1 MRDQVYYRATLVCT
15 MFLAS
20 FVLYVCCHILWR
32 RSTRLTSALPVSV
45 GFSYILGV
53 TCTVLSALTALHLA
67 GIQLPLNWSIV
78 VAQAFEPTIVLIA
91 WSSLYFGIKHY
102 VTVQEQRSRL
112 LTSEATAREAQLQA
126 LHYQLQPHF
135 LFNTLNAISS
145 LVVSKQSERA
155 TEMIAK
161 LAGLLRNTLSFP
173 EAHLVTLREELAVTE
188 EYLSIEQVRFGPRL
202 AVSLSVSPEA
212 YEAQVPRFL
221 LQPIVENAIRHGI
234 ARCPN
239 GGEVAIR
246 ASAIE
251 GRLRIDIENDHAEV
265 LLQSGDEGN
274 GLGLA
279 NTKTRLEKLYGE
291 QGSVSVTTAQNNRFL
306 VSIQFPSDHGVIYS
320 FSRSRTMNI
329 RVLVVDDEPLAR
341 VGITTRLSTYSD
353 MLVVGECSTGEEA
366 RAKIPQVS
374 PDLIFVD
381 VEMPGISGL
390 DLLREL
396 PKEQARC
403 IVFLTA
409 HEEYALDAFNVEA
422 LDYLLKPIDD
432 ARFAAC
438 IDRAGACYLFIG
450 RRPISSDFMGF

>member
-32 RSTRLTSALPVSV
+32 RSIRLTSALPVAV
-45 GFSYILGV
+45 GFSYMLGV

-161 LAGLLRNTLSFP
+161 LAGLLRTTLSVP
-173 EAHLVTLREELAVTE
+173 EVHLVTLREELAVAE
-188 EYLSIEQVRFGPRL
+188 EYLSIEMVRFGPRL
-202 AVSLSVSPEA
+202 AVSLSVSAEA

-246 ASAIE
+246 ASASE

-306 VSIQFPSDHGVIYS
+306 VSIQFP
-320 FSRSRTMNI
+320 
-329 RVLVVDDEPLAR
+329 L
-341 VGITTRLSTYSD
+341 TTASS
-353 MLVVGECSTGEEA
+353 
-366 RAKIPQVS
+366 IVS
-374 PDLIFVD
+374 
-381 VEMPGISGL
+381 EG
-390 DLLREL
+390 
-396 PKEQARC
+396 
-403 IVFLTA
+403 
-409 HEEYALDAFNVEA
+409 
-422 LDYLLKPIDD
+422 
-432 ARFAAC
+432 
-438 IDRAGACYLFIG
+438 AGQ
-450 RRPISSDFMGF
+450 